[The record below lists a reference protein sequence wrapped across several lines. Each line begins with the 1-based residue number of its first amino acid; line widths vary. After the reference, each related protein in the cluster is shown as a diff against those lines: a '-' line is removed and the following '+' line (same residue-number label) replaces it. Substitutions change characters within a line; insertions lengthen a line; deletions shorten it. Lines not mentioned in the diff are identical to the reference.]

1 MKDHFCTSDNRE
13 ISLPHLF
20 EHLINNEEAKTCE
33 MEDFVFVGTSEW
45 LNRRTGTAKIE
56 LNFLN
61 KEKTIDAISSA
72 MNYFS

>member
-1 MKDHFCTSDNRE
+1 MKDHFCTSDNDE

-20 EHLINNEEAKTCE
+20 EHLIINEEAKTCE
-33 MEDFVFVGTSEW
+33 MEDFVFVGTTEW